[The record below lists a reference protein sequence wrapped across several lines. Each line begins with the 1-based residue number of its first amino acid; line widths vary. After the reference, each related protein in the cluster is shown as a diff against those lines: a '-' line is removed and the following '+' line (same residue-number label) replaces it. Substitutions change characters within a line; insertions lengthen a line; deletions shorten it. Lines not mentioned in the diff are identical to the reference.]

1 MSIQFCIKSLFI
13 FSGYLSHSLPRGGGC
28 PQSPPGGYAGR
39 LMMERTRAALRLIL
53 IILCVN
59 LDRVTAYHESHHR
72 ATGQPQSMRGKTN
85 TTTQRKPP
93 RWAAEGTAKPRAID
107 PGRLVYLFC
116 FNNSDMSTSGKIKI
130 HIIMNICR
138 PPLLCD
144 CETLVAGF
152 CGVCGCYVWV
162 VCL

>member
-1 MSIQFCIKSLFI
+1 
-13 FSGYLSHSLPRGGGC
+13 
-28 PQSPPGGYAGR
+28 
-39 LMMERTRAALRLIL
+39 MERTRAALRLIL

-59 LDRVTAYHESHHR
+59 LDRVTATPREPQQSHHR
-72 ATGQPQSMRGKTN
+72 ATGQPQSMRGKTS

-93 RWAAEGTAKPRAID
+93 RWAAERAQQSPGRMY

-116 FNNSDMSTSGKIKI
+116 LSSSLNIQNGKMRI
-130 HIIMNICR
+130 HITIIMNICQ

-152 CGVCGCYVWV
+152 CGICGDYVGV
-162 VCL
+162 VSL